1 MNTYYLR
8 SEFHYVRLFSKV
20 DPRQVTLVLIA
31 KSEQEREA
39 WFNAMVLAM
48 DAVTPSENNE
58 QGHVIQLTTFPEP
71 PINCFHCQKVLSGKF
86 YQGYRCL
93 RCQANLHKRCLTE
106 CACLEVGSLKKSY
119 SVSLPTAEAEDIKQ
133 RTGST
138 LTLNEP
144 DQNDSKP
151 SRLVKTH
158 LS

>member
-1 MNTYYLR
+1 M
-8 SEFHYVRLFSKV
+8 RLFSKV
-20 DPRQVTLVLIA
+20 DPRQVTLTLFA

-48 DAVTPSENNE
+48 DSVTPSENHD
-58 QGHVIQLTTFPEP
+58 QGHVLQLTTFNEP
-71 PINCFHCQKVLSGKF
+71 TNCFQCQKMLRGKF

-93 RCQANLHKRCLTE
+93 RCQANMHKRCLAD

-119 SVSLPTAEAEDIKQ
+119 SVSLPTAEIENGLNE

-144 DQNDSKP
+144 DQNDSRSPK
-151 SRLVKTH
+151 
-158 LS
+158 

>member
-1 MNTYYLR
+1 
-8 SEFHYVRLFSKV
+8 
-20 DPRQVTLVLIA
+20 
-31 KSEQEREA
+31 
-39 WFNAMVLAM
+39 MVLAM

-93 RCQANLHKRCLTE
+93 RCQANLHKRCLAE

-151 SRLVKTH
+151 SRLVETVLIFMK
-158 LS
+158 